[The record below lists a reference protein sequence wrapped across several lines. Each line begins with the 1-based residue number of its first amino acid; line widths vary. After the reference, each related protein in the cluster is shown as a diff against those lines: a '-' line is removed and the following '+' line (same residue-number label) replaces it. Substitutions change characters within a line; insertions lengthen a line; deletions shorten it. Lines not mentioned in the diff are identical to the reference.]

1 MDSRER
7 YQIGLE
13 LVQVDVQR
21 PVESQR
27 GSDGRN
33 DLSNESV
40 EVGEGRRSD
49 AKVSSADVVDTVVS
63 DVLRAGNS
71 RFVVDHER
79 TVRVLEGGV
88 GGQDRVVWLDNGCR
102 HFGGR
107 VDREFELGL
116 LAVIG

>member
-63 DVLRAGNS
+63 DVLRAETHASLSTMNEQS
-71 RFVVDHER
+71 ECS
-79 TVRVLEGGV
+79 
-88 GGQDRVVWLDNGCR
+88 RVVWVVKTELYGSTTD
-102 HFGGR
+102 
-107 VDREFELGL
+107 VDILG
-116 LAVIG
+116 AG